1 MMDFPA
7 SHAAD
12 CQRVSW
18 CFFVEKKCL
27 TSNWLQKGI
36 QPAIACIQCIQPT
49 KTEDI
54 SISEMFGYGHLS
66 NVDGNQSVIETSR
79 A

>member
-1 MMDFPA
+1 M
-7 SHAAD
+7 
-12 CQRVSW
+12 V
-18 CFFVEKKCL
+18 FFVEKKCL

-49 KTEDI
+49 KTEDT